1 MNKYLPEDEIISRPL
16 GAWREEPEEKLV
28 FISDGNAGN
37 IEGYSNLPW
46 LILLVAY
53 W

>member
-1 MNKYLPEDEIISRPL
+1 MTKYLPEDEIISRPL

-28 FISDGNAGN
+28 SISGGNVGN
-37 IEGYSNLPW
+37 IGGYSDLPW